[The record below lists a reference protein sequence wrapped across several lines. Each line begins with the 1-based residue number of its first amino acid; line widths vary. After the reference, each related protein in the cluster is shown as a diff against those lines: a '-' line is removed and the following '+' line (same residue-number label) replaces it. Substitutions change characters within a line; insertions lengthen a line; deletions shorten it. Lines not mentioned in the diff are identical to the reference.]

1 MQANNEE
8 KHLHD
13 LDKEIGR
20 EEKEIKELKDV
31 LKHEEEELD
40 HLKEE
45 REEAEKHK
53 HPQVIVVNTRDVEY
67 PGKDITFRQ
76 VVKLAFVDA
85 VFDNQTRYT
94 VEYSKGPEQN
104 PKGSMTDNGKS
115 VFVKN
120 KMVFDV
126 ERADKS

>member
-1 MQANNEE
+1 MSTEE
-8 KHLHD
+8 KNVHD
-13 LDKEIGR
+13 LDKEIRR
-20 EEKEIKELKDV
+20 EEKEIEELKDV
-31 LKHEEEELD
+31 LKHEEEELK
-40 HLKEE
+40 HLKDE
-45 REEAEKHK
+45 REEDEKHK

-67 PGKDITFRQ
+67 PGKEISFRE
-76 VVKLAFVDA
+76 VVKIAFPDA
-85 VFDNQTRYT
+85 VFDGKIRYT